1 MLRREI
7 IHNETNCF
15 LIISIN
21 YFVGSIVKYG
31 LYIQKNES
39 NYEAAIEALT
49 NILNK
54 ASLRSTVET
63 IKL

>member
-1 MLRREI
+1 MAMLHLLYRL
-7 IHNETNCF
+7 F
-15 LIISIN
+15 LYLIISIN